1 MVQGSGARATMLSGQ
16 PAVAIVLLLALSL
29 GACELVEGIFQVG
42 LWAGVIIV
50 LLVVALVWLIS
61 RLFR

>member
-1 MVQGSGARATMLSGQ
+1 MVQDSGVRAAPLADR
-16 PAVAIVLLLALSL
+16 PADALVLLLLL
-29 GACELVEGIFQVG
+29 GIGGCELVEGIFKVG

-50 LLVVALVWLIS
+50 LLLVILIWLIS

>member
-1 MVQGSGARATMLSGQ
+1 MVQDSGVRAAPLAGR
-16 PAVAIVLLLALSL
+16 PADALVLLLLL
-29 GACELVEGIFQVG
+29 GIGGCELVEGIFKVG

-50 LLVVALVWLIS
+50 LLVVILIWLIS

>member
-1 MVQGSGARATMLSGQ
+1 MVQDSGVRAAPLADR
-16 PAVAIVLLLALSL
+16 PADALVLLLLL
-29 GACELVEGIFQVG
+29 GIGGCELVEGIFKVG

-50 LLVVALVWLIS
+50 LLVVILIWLIS

>member
-1 MVQGSGARATMLSGQ
+1 MVQDSGVRAAPLAGR
-16 PAVAIVLLLALSL
+16 PADALVLLLLL
-29 GACELVEGIFQVG
+29 GIGGCELVEGIFKVG

-50 LLVVALVWLIS
+50 LLLVILIWLIS